1 MADKVTGADIEELSL
16 KELREIV
23 RKLQELLSEEQKQ
36 KFQEIM
42 RECRENDEKEDLQPV
57 PARMSQE
64 LIEEKL
70 EQIQIWQKQIDE
82 GDLYLDTEEYE
93 DYSNGYWDA
102 DWITEYYD
110 NQGIGEK
117 LMYMTGLRR
126 IAWKTGGMRRQG
138 F

>member
-36 KFQEIM
+36 KFQEIV

-70 EQIQIWQKQIDE
+70 EQI
-82 GDLYLDTEEYE
+82 
-93 DYSNGYWDA
+93 
-102 DWITEYYD
+102 
-110 NQGIGEK
+110 
-117 LMYMTGLRR
+117 
-126 IAWKTGGMRRQG
+126 
-138 F
+138 

>member
-1 MADKVTGADIEELSL
+1 MQSGRTGIDRSTVKEMLWEESALADKVTGADIEELSL

-36 KFQEIM
+36 KFQEIV

-70 EQIQIWQKQIDE
+70 EQI
-82 GDLYLDTEEYE
+82 
-93 DYSNGYWDA
+93 
-102 DWITEYYD
+102 
-110 NQGIGEK
+110 
-117 LMYMTGLRR
+117 R
-126 IAWKTGGMRRQG
+126 I
-138 F
+138 